1 MRRCS
6 ARGAS
11 STSLPPSQLRRGK
24 QDRLEVAAAT
34 APQNYVR
41 LTFET
46 NLKPAFTKHG
56 VAEPGANRPDQ

>member
-46 NLKPAFTKHG
+46 NLKPTLIKRG
-56 VAEPGANRPDQ
+56 VAEPEATQLNR